1 MIRVHQKNKRIA
13 TESSVEEFET
23 REKATKSSKVMIRTD
38 ACEDCGEEKTP
49 KRSSASSA
57 ALRILQSGANSS
69 RMLRDKLSR
78 KGYSQEEIEE
88 ALDEVKTA
96 GLVDDRRLL
105 FAHAEYLAAR
115 KFYGR
120 RRVYMELVRK
130 FDRSLV
136 DTYFEEA
143 LAEIDFSSYCS
154 ALAQKNRD
162 KGKDALIAKLSRQG
176 YTASEIRSA
185 LSILSSEQGDDYT

>member
-1 MIRVHQKNKRIA
+1 MIRIHQKTKRIA
-13 TESSVEEFET
+13 TKSGNEESET
-23 REKATKSSKVMIRTD
+23 LEKATKSSKVMNRTD
-38 ACEDCGEEKTP
+38 ACEECGEEKTP
-49 KRSSASSA
+49 KRSSAASA

-69 RMLRDKLSR
+69 RMLRDKLTR
-78 KGYSQEEIEE
+78 KGYSKEEIEE

-115 KFYGR
+115 KFYGK

-154 ALAQKNRD
+154 DLAKKNRGKGKEALA
-162 KGKDALIAKLSRQG
+162 AKLSRQC
-176 YTASEIRSA
+176 YTASEIRFA
-185 LSILSSEQGDDYT
+185 LSILSSEQDDDST

>member
-38 ACEDCGEEKTP
+38 ACEDCREEKTP

-69 RMLRDKLSR
+69 RMLRDKLTR
-78 KGYSQEEIEE
+78 KGYSKEEIEE

-96 GLVDDRRLL
+96 LGKSGRIVVRPSGTEPLIRVMVEGSDIEKIRELADEVSELIRERL
-105 FAHAEYLAAR
+105 
-115 KFYGR
+115 G
-120 RRVYMELVRK
+120 
-130 FDRSLV
+130 
-136 DTYFEEA
+136 
-143 LAEIDFSSYCS
+143 
-154 ALAQKNRD
+154 
-162 KGKDALIAKLSRQG
+162 AK
-176 YTASEIRSA
+176 
-185 LSILSSEQGDDYT
+185 